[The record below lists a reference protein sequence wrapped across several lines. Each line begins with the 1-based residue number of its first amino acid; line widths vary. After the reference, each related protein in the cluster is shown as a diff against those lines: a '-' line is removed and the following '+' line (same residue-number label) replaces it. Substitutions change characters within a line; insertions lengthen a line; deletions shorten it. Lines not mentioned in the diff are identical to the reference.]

1 MPSRAEVPTT
11 GTPSSPLSFA
21 RSTRTPLRRASSSRF
36 TQTTRSGV
44 SSSTWSTRFR
54 LRSRQVASQ
63 TATAQSGLPERR
75 KSLAASS
82 SAEWACKE

>member
-1 MPSRAEVPTT
+1 MR
-11 GTPSSPLSFA
+11 F
-21 RSTRTPLRRASSSRF
+21 ASSNRF
-36 TQTTRSGV
+36 TQTIRLGV

-63 TATAQSGLPERR
+63 TATVQSGLPERR

-82 SAEWACKE
+82 SAEWACRE